1 MDDAFIIGMQPTMDG
16 RLSTEKLC
24 RQVGENTGNLVYA
37 HAISSHIEGRPRVL
51 RFRTPA
57 ETLNRAGR
65 IGVIQ
70 GANQIGTHF
79 SAGPDRARRLE
90 KVTARLVIIGLGAQ
104 SDIAQTI
111 PDLPPGALDWVRRV
125 AERRSEGSRNLG
137 VRGPFTLEVLRRHG
151 LDQHAEVIGCPSL
164 FLNPDPRL
172 GLRIGARQSRL
183 RRIAVVAGHPTWRR
197 LAAIEAS
204 LGRLV
209 SETGGSYIGQ
219 HGLTMMKLTRG
230 QARDLT
236 EDDLESL
243 RAYVCP
249 DMDPVE
255 FERWSRRHGRVF
267 FSVPDWIDHL
277 RTFDFVVGTRIHGTV
292 VALQAGVPAL
302 CVVHDSRTLELCQ
315 TMGIPYVLADAVLQ
329 GVDRDTLLSHF
340 RFDPDAFDAN
350 RRRLAAAYVAFLERN
365 GLRPV
370 RWLRALSS

>member
-1 MDDAFIIGMQPTMDG
+1 M
-16 RLSTEKLC
+16 
-24 RQVGENTGNLVYA
+24 
-37 HAISSHIEGRPRVL
+37 
-51 RFRTPA
+51 
-57 ETLNRAGR
+57 
-65 IGVIQ
+65 
-70 GANQIGTHF
+70 
-79 SAGPDRARRLE
+79 
-90 KVTARLVIIGLGAQ
+90 
-104 SDIAQTI
+104 
-111 PDLPPGALDWVRRV
+111 
-125 AERRSEGSRNLG
+125 RRSSVVPRSFSI
-137 VRGPFTLEVLRRHG
+137 P
-151 LDQHAEVIGCPSL
+151 I
-164 FLNPDPRL
+164 PRL
-172 GLRIGARQSRL
+172 GLRISARQSRL
-183 RRIAVVAGHPTWRR
+183 RRIAVVAGHHAWSR

-204 LGRLV
+204 LARLV

-255 FERWSRRHGRVF
+255 FERWSRRNGRVF

-292 VALQAGVPAL
+292 VAFQAGVPAL

-315 TMGIPYVLADAVLQ
+315 TMGIPHVLADAVLQ

-350 RRRLAAAYVAFLERN
+350 RRRRRDLCGVPGAQRLATCPVAS
-365 GLRPV
+365 
-370 RWLRALSS
+370 RAL

>member
-16 RLSTEKLC
+16 RLSTDELC

-125 AERRSEGSRNLG
+125 AEHRSEGSRNLG

-151 LDQHAEVIGCPSL
+151 LDQHAEVIGCPSML
-164 FLNPDPRL
+164 KSASVVPTAVPSGCRRVRVDGNLEAAERYAVSARELHNPEETFARCRMRL
-172 GLRIGARQSRL
+172 GMTVTSFGTFASVWRLSTPKVASPLSPRDRHRVGELLRSA
-183 RRIAVVAGHPTWRR
+183 
-197 LAAIEAS
+197 
-204 LGRLV
+204 
-209 SETGGSYIGQ
+209 
-219 HGLTMMKLTRG
+219 
-230 QARDLT
+230 
-236 EDDLESL
+236 
-243 RAYVCP
+243 
-249 DMDPVE
+249 
-255 FERWSRRHGRVF
+255 
-267 FSVPDWIDHL
+267 
-277 RTFDFVVGTRIHGTV
+277 
-292 VALQAGVPAL
+292 
-302 CVVHDSRTLELCQ
+302 
-315 TMGIPYVLADAVLQ
+315 
-329 GVDRDTLLSHF
+329 
-340 RFDPDAFDAN
+340 
-350 RRRLAAAYVAFLERN
+350 
-365 GLRPV
+365 
-370 RWLRALSS
+370 